1 MQTDPAAASGDEGA
15 SPEVL
20 ALAKVVARLRAEV
33 ADLEGLASI
42 TAVLERA
49 KGVLM
54 AGEDLS
60 ADAAYETLAER
71 ARRRGGT
78 LMMECWIAL
87 GGIRSK
93 PSGPSQPVR
102 PSAPSGPARAAQ
114 PSRPTAPAPKAP
126 APVTIGLGPA
136 PDGGRSVFDSDR
148 YLTDVHGDKDARGLL
163 AGLAVLLAGARTTG
177 DAAEAL
183 HEVLR
188 RPVGVDGVMVYTLD
202 GTGRLELIGHSG
214 IDEVLAAQWQDIPP
228 LAGVA
233 ALEAITSA
241 EPRWLDDPGQ
251 DAEKY
256 RLIGPPERWPTRAW
270 IPVPGEETVTS
281 VIGFFRKV
289 RTPFREGEKALLQQ
303 AVRLCGGP
311 LRVFDCHGTSP
322 ADPEIAAVQRIFDT
336 VSGAAILLAP
346 LRSPRGEVEDYRI
359 EAAAP
364 DSVDVAGRRGKEL
377 VGRQILETYPTV
389 AGTPLWQGYLDAL
402 NTGTTYDGEPF
413 SYREVI
419 AGVPET
425 SVYSVRATRLA
436 GRLIVSW
443 VRHDTTAREIRRLTT
458 MQRLGNLGW
467 ADWNLATDTIDWSD
481 QVYEIFARP
490 PDQGPMRLEELPQ
503 HLVPDD
509 LPGLA
514 GAVQRLLAEGTPI
527 DQPFRISTAAGVRH
541 LRIVAEAERDA
552 YGAPVEVHGFFQ
564 DLTPQRDTE
573 IALLESERA
582 VLVQRGVLQAERAI
596 AARLQH
602 ALLPIPEQSIQ
613 LVGLCVDIAYVP
625 SDTGVNVGGDW
636 YSAIELPDRSALFVV
651 GDVAGHGLDAVGTM
665 AQLRFTAKGMIV
677 TGSALPDAM
686 GRLNTLLLHTAA
698 DQAATTATMIMARYR
713 PAERRLAWVR
723 AGHLPPL
730 LVRGGEARFLP
741 LPEGNLLGASFRSVY
756 GEETLQL
763 EPGDHL
769 LLYTDGLIEVPGENM
784 DRGLARLAEAAAR
797 AMCGGFDE
805 PLAELL
811 ASLHPAG
818 RDDVCVLDINLPSDA
833 E

>member
-1 MQTDPAAASGDEGA
+1 M
-15 SPEVL
+15 L

-33 ADLEGLASI
+33 ADLESLGSI

-54 AGEDLS
+54 AREGLS
-60 ADAAYETLAER
+60 ADAAYEALVER
-71 ARRRGGT
+71 AGHRGET
-78 LMMECWIAL
+78 LMEECWITL
-87 GGIRSK
+87 GGIRSR
-93 PSGPSQPVR
+93 PSRPPGPSRPSGSSGPSGSSR
-102 PSAPSGPARAAQ
+102 PSHSTAAV
-114 PSRPTAPAPKAP
+114 PKKP
-126 APVTIGLGPA
+126 APVTTGRGAA

-148 YLTDVHGDKDARGLL
+148 YLTAGHGDKDARALL
-163 AGLAVLLAGARTTG
+163 ADLAVSLADARTTG
-177 DAAEAL
+177 DAAEVL
-183 HEVLR
+183 HEALR
-188 RPVGVDGVMVYTLD
+188 RPVAVDGVMIYSL
-202 GTGRLELIGHSG
+202 GGAGRLKLIGHSG
-214 IDEVLAAQWQDIPP
+214 IDGVLAAQWQDIPP

-233 ALEAITSA
+233 ALEAITSG
-241 EPRWLDDPGQ
+241 EPRWLEDPAQ
-251 DAEKY
+251 DTVKY
-256 RLIGPPERWPTRAW
+256 QLIGPPERWPTRAW
-270 IPVPGEETVTS
+270 LPVPGEEGVTS
-281 VIGFFRKV
+281 AIGFFRKL
-289 RTPFREGEKALLQQ
+289 RTPFGDGERALLQQ
-303 AVRLCGGP
+303 AVRLCGGS
-311 LRVFDCHGTSP
+311 LRVFECLTASP
-322 ADPEIAAVQRIFDT
+322 TDPEVAAVQKIFDT

-346 LRSPRGEVEDYRI
+346 VRAPHGEVEDFRI

-377 VGRQILETYPTV
+377 VGRRVLETYPTV

-402 NTGTTYDGEPF
+402 EIGDTYDGEPF
-413 SYREVI
+413 PYREVI

-425 SVYSVRATRLA
+425 SVFSVRAARLG

-443 VRHDTTAREIRRLTT
+443 VRHDTAAREIRRLTT

-481 QVYEIFARP
+481 QVYAIFDRAP
-490 PDQGPMRLEELPQ
+490 GLGPLRLEELPQ
-503 HLVPDD
+503 QLVPED
-509 LPGLA
+509 LPKLA
-514 GAVQRLLAEGTPI
+514 GAVQRLLGEGTPI
-527 DQPFRISTAAGVRH
+527 DRTFRIHTAAGVRH
-541 LRIVAEAERDA
+541 LRIVAEAEADA

-573 IALLESERA
+573 LALQEVERA

-602 ALLPIPEQSIQ
+602 ALLPIPEQSIE

-636 YSAIELPDRSALFVV
+636 YSAIELPDKSALFVV
-651 GDVAGHGLDAVGTM
+651 GDVAGHGLDAVGAM
-665 AQLRFTAKGMIV
+665 AQLRFTAKGMII

-686 GRLNTLLLHTAA
+686 RRLNTLLLHTAA
-698 DQAATTATMIMARYR
+698 DQTATTATMIMARYR

-730 LVRGGEARFLP
+730 LIRGGEAHFLP
-741 LPEGNLLGASFRSVY
+741 LPEGNLLGASFDSVY
-756 GEETLQL
+756 VEETLQL

-769 LLYTDGLIEVPGENM
+769 LLYTDGLIEVPGETV
-784 DRGLARLAEAAAR
+784 DRGLARLADAAAR
-797 AMCGGFDE
+797 AMGGGFTE
-805 PLAELL
+805 PLAQLL

>member
-1 MQTDPAAASGDEGA
+1 MQTDSAASSDEGA

-33 ADLEGLASI
+33 ADLEGLGSI

-54 AGEDLS
+54 ALEGLS
-60 ADAAYETLAER
+60 ADAAYEALVER
-71 ARRRGGT
+71 AGHRGGT
-78 LMMECWIAL
+78 LMEECWITL
-87 GGIRSK
+87 GGLRSG
-93 PSGPSQPVR
+93 PSGPS
-102 PSAPSGPARAAQ
+102 G
-114 PSRPTAPAPKAP
+114 PSRPSPSTAAVPKTP
-126 APVTIGLGPA
+126 APVTPGRGPA
-136 PDGGRSVFDSDR
+136 PGRGRTVFDSDR
-148 YLTDVHGDKDARGLL
+148 YLTAGPGDSRALL
-163 AGLAVLLAGARTTG
+163 AGLAVSLADARTTG
-177 DAAEAL
+177 DAAKVL
-183 HEVLR
+183 HEALR
-188 RPVGVDGVMVYTLD
+188 RPVGVDGVMVYTL
-202 GTGRLELIGHSG
+202 GGAGRLELIAHSG

-228 LAGVA
+228 PAGVA
-233 ALEAITSA
+233 ALEAITSG
-241 EPRWLDDPGQ
+241 EPCWLEDPAQ
-251 DAEKY
+251 DTAKY
-256 RLIGPPERWPTRAW
+256 QLIGSPERWPTRAW
-270 IPVPGEETVTS
+270 LPVPGEERGTGAV
-281 VIGFFRKV
+281 GFFRRL
-289 RTPFREGEKALLQQ
+289 RTPFGDGERALLQQ
-303 AVRLCGGP
+303 AVRLCGGS
-311 LRVFDCHGTSP
+311 LRVFEYRTTSP
-322 ADPEIAAVQRIFDT
+322 GDPEADAEADAEVDAEVDAVQKIFDT

-346 LRSPRGEVEDYRI
+346 VRAPHGEVEDYRI

-377 VGRQILETYPTV
+377 VGRRVLETYPTV

-402 NTGTTYDGEPF
+402 ETGNTYDGEPF

-425 SVYSVRATRLA
+425 SVFSVRAARLG

-443 VRHDTTAREIRRLTT
+443 VRHDTAAREIRRLTT

-467 ADWNLATDTIDWSD
+467 ADWNLATDTINWSD
-481 QVYEIFARP
+481 QVYAIFDRA
-490 PDQGPMRLEELPQ
+490 PDLGPMRLEELPQ
-503 HLVPDD
+503 HLVPED
-509 LPGLA
+509 LPRLA
-514 GAVQRLLAEGTPI
+514 GAVQRLLGEGAPI
-527 DQPFRISTAAGVRH
+527 DRTFRIGTAAGVRH
-541 LRIVAEAERDA
+541 LRIVAEAETDA
-552 YGAPVEVHGFFQ
+552 FGAPVEVHGFFQ

-573 IALLESERA
+573 LALQESERA

-602 ALLPIPEQSIQ
+602 ALLPIPEQSIE

-636 YSAIELPDRSALFVV
+636 YSAIELPDKSALFVV
-651 GDVAGHGLDAVGTM
+651 GDVAGHGLDAVGAM
-665 AQLRFTAKGMIV
+665 AQLRFTAKGMII

-686 GRLNTLLLHTAA
+686 RRLNTLLLHTAA
-698 DQAATTATMIMARYR
+698 DQAATTATMIMARYS

-730 LVRGGEARFLP
+730 LIRGGEAHFLP
-741 LPEGNLLGASFRSVY
+741 LPEGNLLGASFESVY
-756 GEETLQL
+756 VEETLQL

-769 LLYTDGLIEVPGENM
+769 LLYTDGLIEVPGETV

-797 AMCGGFDE
+797 AMGGGFTE
-805 PLAELL
+805 PLAQLL
-811 ASLHPAG
+811 ASLRPAG

>member
-1 MQTDPAAASGDEGA
+1 MQTDSAASSDEGA

-33 ADLEGLASI
+33 ADLEGLGSI

-54 AGEDLS
+54 AREGLS
-60 ADAAYETLAER
+60 ADAAYEALVER
-71 ARRRGGT
+71 AGHRGGT
-78 LMMECWIAL
+78 LMEECWITL

-93 PSGPSQPVR
+93 LSGPSR
-102 PSAPSGPARAAQ
+102 
-114 PSRPTAPAPKAP
+114 PSRPTAAVPKTPASGTTAP
-126 APVTIGLGPA
+126 GTTAPGTTGRGPA

-148 YLTDVHGDKDARGLL
+148 CLTVGHGDKDSRALL
-163 AGLAVLLAGARTTG
+163 AGLAVSLADARTTG
-177 DAAEAL
+177 DAAEVL
-183 HEVLR
+183 HEALR
-188 RPVGVDGVMVYTLD
+188 RPVGVDGVMIYSL
-202 GTGRLELIGHSG
+202 GGAGRLTLLGHSG
-214 IDEVLAAQWQDIPP
+214 IDAVLAAQWQDIPP
-228 LAGVA
+228 LVGVA
-233 ALEAITSA
+233 ALEAITSG
-241 EPRWLDDPGQ
+241 EPRWLEDPAQ
-251 DAEKY
+251 DTAKY
-256 RLIGPPERWPTRAW
+256 QLIGPPERWPTRAW
-270 IPVPGEETVTS
+270 IPVPGEEGVTS
-281 VIGFFRKV
+281 AIGFLRRL
-289 RTPFREGEKALLQQ
+289 RTPFGDGERALLQQ
-303 AVRLCGGP
+303 AVQLCGGS
-311 LRVFDCHGTSP
+311 LRAFECRTTSP
-322 ADPEIAAVQRIFDT
+322 TDPEVAAVQKIFDT

-346 LRSPRGEVEDYRI
+346 VRSPNGEVEDYRI

-377 VGRQILETYPTV
+377 VGRQVLETYPTV

-402 NTGTTYDGEPF
+402 ETGTTYDGEPF

-425 SVYSVRATRLA
+425 SVFSVRANRLG

-443 VRHDTTAREIRRLTT
+443 VRHDTAAREIRRLTT

-481 QVYEIFARP
+481 QVYAIFDRA
-490 PDQGPMRLEELPQ
+490 PDLGPMRLEELPQ
-503 HLVPDD
+503 HLVPED
-509 LPGLA
+509 LPKLA
-514 GAVQRLLAEGTPI
+514 GAVQRLLGEGAPI
-527 DQPFRISTAAGVRH
+527 DRTFRIGTAAGVRH
-541 LRIVAEAERDA
+541 LRIVAEAETDA

-573 IALLESERA
+573 LALQESERA

-602 ALLPIPEQSIQ
+602 ALLPIPEQSIE

-636 YSAIELPDRSALFVV
+636 YSAIELPDKSALFVV
-651 GDVAGHGLDAVGTM
+651 GDVAGHGLDAVGAM
-665 AQLRFTAKGMIV
+665 AQLRFTAKGMII

-686 GRLNTLLLHTAA
+686 GRLNTLLLHTA
-698 DQAATTATMIMARYR
+698 DQTATTATMIMARYR

-730 LVRGGEARFLP
+730 LIRDGEARFLP
-741 LPEGNLLGASFRSVY
+741 LPEGNLLGASFDSVY
-756 GEETLQL
+756 VEETLQL

-769 LLYTDGLIEVPGENM
+769 LLYTDGLIEVPGETV
-784 DRGLARLAEAAAR
+784 DRGLVRLAEAAAR
-797 AMCGGFDE
+797 AMGGGFDE
-805 PLAELL
+805 PLAQLL

-818 RDDVCVLDINLPSDA
+818 RDDVCVLDIHLPSDA